1 MKQVR
6 LLLLRHG
13 ECEGGAILR
22 GRVDVALTA
31 KGWQQM
37 AAAVKAYP
45 PHCHGIY
52 SSSAKRC
59 AEFAKAFALE
69 QSAATPTAEPM
80 HLELCTG
87 LQELDFG
94 EWDGVALDALYHQA
108 GDKLTAYWQNPWQA
122 APPGGESMA
131 SFELRVNTTIDAI
144 LDRSFARMHQVAA
157 CKAKANGQRAEH
169 QAGLSSGQSAGL
181 SSGQSSV
188 QSAEPAD
195 DSRTTSSAIA
205 TAPIWI
211 ISHGGVIRHL
221 MARAL
226 GAANIAGFYS
236 QLTLPVAAV
245 VSIVVLEDEQGER
258 YWRLDWPSGVASPS
272 CGDA

>member
-37 AAAVKAYP
+37 VASVKAYP

-108 GDKLTAYWQNPWQA
+108 GDKLTAYWQNPWQD
-122 APPGGESMA
+122 APPSGESMA

-169 QAGLSSGQSAGL
+169 QAGLSSVQSA
-181 SSGQSSV
+181 V

-195 DSRTTSSAIA
+195 DSETTSSAIA

-245 VSIVVLEDEQGER
+245 VSIVVLEDGQGER
-258 YWRLDWPSGVASPS
+258 YWRLDWPS
-272 CGDA
+272 CGHA